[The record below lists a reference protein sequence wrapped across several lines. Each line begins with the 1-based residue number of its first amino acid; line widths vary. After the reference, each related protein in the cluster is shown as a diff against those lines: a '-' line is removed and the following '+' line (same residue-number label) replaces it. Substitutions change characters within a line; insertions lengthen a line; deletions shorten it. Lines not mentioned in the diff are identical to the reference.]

1 MGTRGRMVQVVDTEY
16 SADSVE
22 WCPLDDWHNFLVC
35 GTYQLR
41 VPDKSKTESAQSDES
56 QARLGRLYLYSCN
69 EDLSSPNPLVE
80 VQRRDGA
87 AILDMKWC
95 HVPVAGLPTLGVA
108 DARGVVELFQLVG
121 PEKNSCKLNPLL
133 SVDLAP
139 RTIALS
145 LDWSSGR
152 AGYNDQHLKLVSS
165 DWKGQLYLVSVD
177 ESAPSAR
184 LLSTW
189 KAHGF
194 EAWIAAFNY
203 WQTEVVFSGGDD
215 GLLKGWD
222 TRAPLDTPLFTSKRH
237 SMGVCSIHSSPH
249 RENLLATGS
258 YDEHIL
264 LWDTRNMQ
272 QPFADTHVQGGV
284 WRLKWHPA
292 VDYLLLAACMS
303 SGFKILNCLGTLEER
318 KDTCLVTTNY
328 TLHNSLA
335 YGADWSRLVPRPCPS
350 PEPQAQFTGPL
361 HLAASSFDPIFRK
374 LDWQSQNL
382 KVAYESPTPTSE
394 AGSDEDTE
402 GHSSQRRIHSG
413 ARSGPSNLSVSPT
426 LRSMVTTPSLL
437 SRWDEPEPVAA
448 KCEANLLATCSFY
461 DHVLH
466 VWKWDTIDLLS
477 K

>member
-1 MGTRGRMVQVVDTEY
+1 MGTRNRMVQVVDTEY

-22 WCPLDDWHNFLVC
+22 WCPLDDWNNFLVC

-41 VPDKSKTESAQSDES
+41 LPDKSDES
-56 QARLGRLYLYSCN
+56 PARLGRLYLYCYS
-69 EDLSSPNPLVE
+69 EDLHSPNPLVE
-80 VQRRDGA
+80 IQRRDSA

-139 RTIALS
+139 QTIALS

-152 AGYNDQHLKLVSS
+152 VGFNDQPLKLVSS
-165 DWKGQLYLVSVD
+165 DSKGQLYLVAVD
-177 ESAPSAR
+177 ESPSAR

-222 TRAPLDTPLFTSKRH
+222 TRTPLTAPLFTSNRH

-264 LWDTRNMQ
+264 LWDTRNMKES
-272 QPFADTHVQGGV
+272 FADTHVQGGV

-292 VDYLLLAACMS
+292 VDYLLLAACMHG
-303 SGFKILNCLGTLEER
+303 GFKILNCLGTLEER
-318 KDTCLVTTNY
+318 KDTCLVVTNY
-328 TLHNSLA
+328 MLHNSLA
-335 YGADWSRLVPRPCPS
+335 YGADWSRLSPRPCLS
-350 PEPQAQFTGPL
+350 PEPQVPLTGPL
-361 HLAASSFDPIFRK
+361 HLATSSFDPIFRK
-374 LDWQSQNL
+374 LDWQTQNL
-382 KVAYESPTPTSE
+382 KIAYESPTTISDI
-394 AGSDEDTE
+394 GSDEDAE
-402 GHSSQRRIHSG
+402 GHNSQLRIQG
-413 ARSGPSNLSVSPT
+413 GPRSGPSSTMSVSPT
-426 LRSMVTTPSLL
+426 LRSMVTIPSLL
-437 SRWDEPEPVAA
+437 SRWEEPDTA
-448 KCEANLLATCSFY
+448 KSEANLLATCSFY

-466 VWKWDTIDLLS
+466 VWKWDMIDLLS